1 MEVIWPRNMM
11 EDIWPRDMI
20 KDILCSELSGVGRI

>member
-1 MEVIWPRNMM
+1 MEAIWPRNMM

>member
-20 KDILCSELSGVGRI
+20 KDILCSVLSGVGRI